1 MSHASRRHAP
11 AQRLPDAFLQRA
23 SPLEVPELGRVSLTG
38 SRVNRLVSAEGRL
51 RSCSSFGEPNASKNL
66 PGIRWLLRMCATM
79 VACNTHGPMHSVRTV
94 LRKQAHTHTHH
105 VRKRVN
111 AHVAQPALCAPTSSL
126 AKVTGT
132 CNAKRPLASTH
143 PTHPTPQ
150 GGFIA
155 YAAQLKGAPQLAR
168 LAQTGVSCQEGHR
181 ACCQLCKSFTI
192 IASHQCNMV
201 GS

>member
-1 MSHASRRHAP
+1 MSP
-11 AQRLPDAFLQRA
+11 
-23 SPLEVPELGRVSLTG
+23 G
-38 SRVNRLVSAEGRL
+38 SWVNRLVSAEGRL
-51 RSCSSFGEPNASKNL
+51 PSCSFGEPKASRTC
-66 PGIRWLLRMCATM
+66 PAWLLRMCATM
-79 VACNTHGPMHSVRTV
+79 VACNTHGPMRFS
-94 LRKQAHTHTHH
+94 HTHTHH

-111 AHVAQPALCAPTSSL
+111 AHVPQPALCAPTSSV

-143 PTHPTPQ
+143 PTHHTPQ
-150 GGFIA
+150 SGFIA